1 MVDSEWLDIAI
12 GVALI
17 WFVFAIVVS
26 ATNEALS
33 RAFALRSKQLWKAL
47 GQMLDGSEKPRGLLR
62 NLRDLVAWHGRPSD
76 PAATATVTAQLY
88 GTATVQSVETR
99 TGGDKKTRIHYIPSQ
114 LFSQALIEA
123 ATKGAADV
131 QKGIDE
137 FLNSDA
143 PEPLRRQ
150 LRVLRASAGEDV
162 SRFRRE
168 VEGWFDGQMARLS
181 VIYKQQVRIV
191 LGVFG
196 VVIAVVGFGFGL
208 RTDAFGLVRDL
219 QHDANLRTVVTSA
232 ATNAAST
239 DLAKAGCPPSSTV
252 TTSAT
257 TVNAEQSTTAC
268 EIKGLA
274 SLKGMDVA
282 LHGGGPPPT
291 ASILARFRYLH
302 HLGALAGVMV
312 TGVAISFGSTFWY
325 SVLQRAVG
333 LRGGGRATPAT

>member
-26 ATNEALS
+26 ALNEALT

-47 GQMLDGSEKPRGLLR
+47 GQMLDGSDKPGGLLR

-76 PAATATVTAQLY
+76 PADTATVTAQLY

-99 TGGDKKTRIHYIPSQ
+99 TNRGQKTRIHYIPSQ
-114 LFSQALIEA
+114 VFSQALLEA

-131 QKGIDE
+131 QTGIDE
-137 FLNSDA
+137 FLDSKA
-143 PEPLRRQ
+143 PAPLRSQ
-150 LRVLRASAGEDV
+150 LRVLRASAGADV

-191 LGVFG
+191 LGVLG
-196 VVIAVVGFGFGL
+196 VVLAVVGFGFGL
-208 RTDAFGLVRDL
+208 RTDAFGLVRAL

-239 DLAKAGCPPSSTV
+239 DLANAGCPSSTTT
-252 TTSAT
+252 TTST
-257 TVNAEQSTTAC
+257 TRGGAEQSTTAC
-268 EIKGLA
+268 ALKGLS
-274 SLKGMDVA
+274 SLKGIDVA
-282 LHGGGPPPT
+282 LHGGGPLPP
-291 ASILARFRYLH
+291 ASVLTRFGSLR
-302 HLGALAGVMV
+302 HLGTLAGVIL
-312 TGVAISFGSTFWY
+312 TGIAISFGSTFWY
-325 SVLQRAVG
+325 SVLQRLVG